1 MILRK
6 YLFSI
11 LYRTIRFSVKFL
23 VSFFQFIS
31 GQKKDLESI
40 VEFGDSNLIRINKYF
55 GSFAYSFPIPKDIA
69 IEVYDLKFKS
79 PLIAASFK
87 SEKDLI
93 DIWLKLGLGGAV
105 FKTIMSEKR
114 NGNHR
119 PRLQQVRLERQ
130 ACLVN
135 ALGLPGEGVE
145 SFSNSI
151 IDSPLWSNDKPLGLS
166 IGGENFD
173 NYIHCFDTIEKQLK
187 TSSINNYFYEL
198 NISCPNT
205 DTGSCLGDNLSDLEK
220 LIDYMRRYS
229 SKVIS
234 IKVSPD
240 WEDEHLK
247 SIGDIIL
254 AKEKMIVNAGNTQF
268 KTIEYLGLK
277 KDSLPRGGGG
287 LSGLAIFPRTL
298 QMINLFSD
306 MSLIIM
312 ATGGISTVHHL
323 NAARDA
329 GATLFGMATSL
340 IMDPYCIPKINY
352 NLSKGY

>member
-55 GSFAYSFPIPKDIA
+55 GAFAYSFPIPKDIA

-205 DTGSCLGDNLSDLEK
+205 DTGSCLLYTSPSPRDRQKSR
-220 LIDYMRRYS
+220 MPS
-229 SKVIS
+229 S
-234 IKVSPD
+234 
-240 WEDEHLK
+240 
-247 SIGDIIL
+247 
-254 AKEKMIVNAGNTQF
+254 A
-268 KTIEYLGLK
+268 
-277 KDSLPRGGGG
+277 
-287 LSGLAIFPRTL
+287 
-298 QMINLFSD
+298 
-306 MSLIIM
+306 
-312 ATGGISTVHHL
+312 
-323 NAARDA
+323 
-329 GATLFGMATSL
+329 
-340 IMDPYCIPKINY
+340 
-352 NLSKGY
+352 

>member
-1 MILRK
+1 MQSKVLKDNMKKVCIVDYGLGNVR
-6 YLFSI
+6 
-11 LYRTIRFSVKFL
+11 SVKNSIIRL
-23 VSFFQFIS
+23 GIEACVSN
-31 GQKKDLESI
+31 KKEDLQNS
-40 VEFGDSNLIRINKYF
+40 SHLIIPGV
-55 GSFAYSFPIPKDIA
+55 GSFESGMRGLEK
-69 IEVYDLKFKS
+69 
-79 PLIAASFK
+79 
-87 SEKDLI
+87 KDLI

-105 FKTIMSEKR
+105 FKTIMNEKR
-114 NGNHR
+114 NGNIR

-151 IDSPLWSNDKPLGLS
+151 VYSPLWSNDKPLGLS

-187 TSSINNYFYEL
+187 NSSINNYFYEL

-229 SKVIS
+229 PKVIS

-247 SIGDIIL
+247 SIGEIIL

-306 MSLIIM
+306 MNLIIM

-340 IMDPYCIPKINY
+340 IMDPYRIPKINH

>member
-1 MILRK
+1 M
-6 YLFSI
+6 
-11 LYRTIRFSVKFL
+11 
-23 VSFFQFIS
+23 
-31 GQKKDLESI
+31 
-40 VEFGDSNLIRINKYF
+40 
-55 GSFAYSFPIPKDIA
+55 
-69 IEVYDLKFKS
+69 KFKS
-79 PLIAASFK
+79 PLLAASFK

-114 NGNHR
+114 NGNAR
-119 PRLQQVRLERQ
+119 PRLQQVRLDRQ

-151 IDSPLWSNDKPLGLS
+151 INSPLWSNDKPLGLS

-173 NYIHCFDTIEKQLK
+173 NYIHCFDTIEKQLN

-240 WEDEHLK
+240 WEDDHLK

-277 KDSLPRGGGG
+277 KDSLP
-287 LSGLAIFPRTL
+287 
-298 QMINLFSD
+298 
-306 MSLIIM
+306 
-312 ATGGISTVHHL
+312 
-323 NAARDA
+323 
-329 GATLFGMATSL
+329 
-340 IMDPYCIPKINY
+340 
-352 NLSKGY
+352 